1 VTKKKNAP
9 REYEVGYG
17 KPPRHTRF
25 TPGQSGNPKGRPKG
39 TQNLLSIF
47 HEALFKKIS
56 VTEDGRIRT
65 MSRMEAMVTG
75 QIAKALKGDT
85 RATESMLKLA
95 NQYLPAGD
103 AVRPVQ
109 LVVLKNPKEG
119 EPSDD

>member
-1 VTKKKNAP
+1 
-9 REYEVGYG
+9 
-17 KPPRHTRF
+17 
-25 TPGQSGNPKGRPKG
+25 
-39 TQNLLSIF
+39 LLSIL
-47 HEALFKKIS
+47 HGALFKKIS
-56 VTEDGRIRT
+56 VTEDGRLRT